1 MIEYNTTSIMLSLT
15 GTLTI
20 RDNEIGNEE
29 PNISS
34 AKRRVSIWIHRAVQL
49 NENVK
54 VRLQF
59 PKLHLV
65 IMNFERL
72 IRTLLI
78 HLLNFFQQ
86 YIIVKRWHSRL
97 KCQLCTVA
105 IHHTYIQVDYCK
117 YRKYLQF
124 AGVFRIG
131 QKKIL

>member
-78 HLLNFFQQ
+78 HLLNFF
-86 YIIVKRWHSRL
+86 
-97 KCQLCTVA
+97 
-105 IHHTYIQVDYCK
+105 
-117 YRKYLQF
+117 
-124 AGVFRIG
+124 
-131 QKKIL
+131 

>member
-1 MIEYNTTSIMLSLT
+1 MLSLT

-29 PNISS
+29 PNSS

-78 HLLNFFQQ
+78 HLLNFF
-86 YIIVKRWHSRL
+86 
-97 KCQLCTVA
+97 
-105 IHHTYIQVDYCK
+105 
-117 YRKYLQF
+117 
-124 AGVFRIG
+124 
-131 QKKIL
+131 

>member
-1 MIEYNTTSIMLSLT
+1 MLTLT

-78 HLLNFFQQ
+78 HLLNFF
-86 YIIVKRWHSRL
+86 
-97 KCQLCTVA
+97 
-105 IHHTYIQVDYCK
+105 
-117 YRKYLQF
+117 
-124 AGVFRIG
+124 
-131 QKKIL
+131 

>member
-1 MIEYNTTSIMLSLT
+1 MLSLT

-54 VRLQF
+54 ARLQF

-72 IRTLLI
+72 IQTLLI
-78 HLLNFFQQ
+78 HLLNFF
-86 YIIVKRWHSRL
+86 
-97 KCQLCTVA
+97 
-105 IHHTYIQVDYCK
+105 
-117 YRKYLQF
+117 
-124 AGVFRIG
+124 
-131 QKKIL
+131 

>member
-1 MIEYNTTSIMLSLT
+1 MLSLT

-78 HLLNFFQQ
+78 HLLNFF
-86 YIIVKRWHSRL
+86 
-97 KCQLCTVA
+97 
-105 IHHTYIQVDYCK
+105 
-117 YRKYLQF
+117 
-124 AGVFRIG
+124 
-131 QKKIL
+131 

>member
-1 MIEYNTTSIMLSLT
+1 MIEYNTTSVMLSLT

-54 VRLQF
+54 ARLQF

-65 IMNFERL
+65 IRNFERL

-78 HLLNFFQQ
+78 HLLNFF
-86 YIIVKRWHSRL
+86 
-97 KCQLCTVA
+97 
-105 IHHTYIQVDYCK
+105 
-117 YRKYLQF
+117 
-124 AGVFRIG
+124 
-131 QKKIL
+131 